1 MKFNKK
7 NIHIFTMFS
16 VFFVIISL
24 LGGCG
29 KQLHTDEI
37 TPADDITSITS
48 ITSIAEDT
56 IDVLPTEAPPDISSH
71 VSKEPYPSDKKHS
84 TEKERFEGTPIF
96 TNGYSIF
103 VLNTMIQKQLYRE
116 EYTDQT
122 VTVTWVR
129 FPNATSLSTLDIR
142 ICIEESAIP
151 LAELL
156 GDMDTFWKNNYLVP
170 YTDEWSEEDNER
182 ALQYWE
188 SIQEPLEIDKPES
201 NSESAQIIQKYEE
214 RVSEVL
220 DSDITEDIMIEVESL
235 SRIDTSWDNEGV
247 QQSLSCWYVTDR
259 VYSANSNDNIWV
271 KFFVDTEADE
281 DSVIW
286 MHLREI

>member
-1 MKFNKK
+1 MKFNQK

-16 VFFVIISL
+16 VFLVIISL

-29 KQLHTDEI
+29 KQLHTDQNI
-37 TPADDITSITS
+37 PADDTTSITEE
-48 ITSIAEDT
+48 A
-56 IDVLPTEAPPDISSH
+56 IDALPTEASPDMSSH
-71 VSKEPYPSDKKHS
+71 VSKEPYPSDKKQS
-84 TEKERFEGTPIF
+84 TEKERFEETPIF

-103 VLNTMIQKQLYRE
+103 VLNTMIQKQLYME
-116 EYTDQT
+116 EYTDQS

-142 ICIEESAIP
+142 TYIEESAIP
-151 LAELL
+151 LAELF

-170 YTDEWSEEDNER
+170 YTDDWSEEDNER

-201 NSESAQIIQKYEE
+201 NSEAAQIIQKYEE
-214 RVSEVL
+214 RVPEVL

-235 SRIDTSWDNEGV
+235 SHIDTSWDNEGI
-247 QQSLSCWYVTDR
+247 QQSLSCWYITYR
-259 VYSANSNDNIWV
+259 VYSADSNDNIWV

-281 DSVIW
+281 DAVIW
-286 MHLREI
+286 MHLRET